1 MNSSRKRSRTLS
13 LSGTG
18 SSHRSPL
25 PAGANGGGVG
35 SVSSANKF
43 ILDKNERLLRLNVG
57 GFPYDVVRTS
67 LPLLETMMTDRWLS
81 SALIDSDGR
90 IFIDRGMLTSWVM
103 FVFSLD
109 VICPDLLA
117 CADGESFGDILRYLR
132 GGSDFLLELVQSSN
146 NSGNGF
152 GGNAMFSNSRHGS
165 FSSSNSDRLRR
176 LRIEADYYGLYQ
188 LVHDIDVVTIGQKI
202 VFASDGW
209 GRVSGACLSRNQ
221 QLAMARQND
230 NDGDQLNGADQQ
242 EQNGMQLD
250 DIEEGHDEGQPEE
263 EEQEED
269 DDDDALENEDA
280 DVEDNNAGDHEED
293 AEIDMQDDDGI
304 PPNLVPPYKFWQ
316 WAKQA
321 GNPDILKPHPTH
333 TSSMVVGQDGTYLLL
348 LRVAAALPSPL
359 ARIKWDQAEEEDR
372 RVTRGA
378 TRRNRADDSEDENLD
393 DNERSKELEED
404 CFVTVNIEA
413 PLNTVMDSVDESQT
427 HFPLLRTGLWDY
439 RPEEEVMNDAPVFAT
454 LTAMDVVVLTAGD
467 ILSVSFDDEVSRE
480 RFPLCDSFPS
490 ELVNSLTLVKV
501 HGNTLSRYER
511 LKSSPIPVQTQLQMN
526 SQSSL
531 MSDPSRRNSDTRMS
545 NSQSQSPRRNSRR
558 TPDVHAYAMDQ
569 DDEDDME
576 DFDRDLCKIANWVSP
591 RSDFQ
596 ATPFEP
602 ALHSDSSVLEFPQ
615 PGQYLI
621 MSRIAIGCRRDAS
634 FLPVLSGGP
643 LEGHKAQLSVRSAG
657 GRTLHSVG
665 YCVEEK
671 PRLESADLSVVSEN
685 AAFNDLVQVPT
696 AGAELQVGGR

>member
-1 MNSSRKRSRTLS
+1 M
-13 LSGTG
+13 
-18 SSHRSPL
+18 
-25 PAGANGGGVG
+25 GA
-35 SVSSANKF
+35 
-43 ILDKNERLLRLNVG
+43 
-57 GFPYDVVRTS
+57 
-67 LPLLETMMTDRWLS
+67 
-81 SALIDSDGR
+81 
-90 IFIDRGMLTSWVM
+90 
-103 FVFSLD
+103 
-109 VICPDLLA
+109 DLLA
-117 CADGESFGDILRYLR
+117 CKDGESFGDILRYLR
-132 GGSDFLLELVQSSN
+132 GGPDFLLEVVQSSN
-146 NSGNGF
+146 NSANGF
-152 GGNAMFSNSRHGS
+152 GGNAMFSNARYGS

-202 VFASDGW
+202 VFTSNGW

-221 QLAMARQND
+221 QLALRRQND
-230 NDGDQLNGADQQ
+230 NGGDQQG
-242 EQNGMQLD
+242 QNDMQLE
-250 DIEEGHDEGQPEE
+250 DIEGGHDEPEE
-263 EEQEED
+263 EEQEGD
-269 DDDDALENEDA
+269 DDEDVALENEDA
-280 DVEDNNAGDHEED
+280 DVEENNAGDLDDDD
-293 AEIDMQDDDGI
+293 AEIEVQEDDAI

-316 WAKQA
+316 WSKQA

-359 ARIKWDQAEEEDR
+359 ARIKWDLAEEEGR

-378 TRRNRADDSEDENLD
+378 TRRNRADDSDDENLD
-393 DNERSKELEED
+393 DIERSKELEED

-439 RPEEEVMNDAPVFAT
+439 RPEEEVTNDEPVFAT

-501 HGNTLSRYER
+501 HGNTLARYER
-511 LKSSPIPVQTQLQMN
+511 LKSSPTPVQAQSQMS

-531 MSDPSRRNSDTRMS
+531 MADPSRRNSDARMS

-558 TPDVHAYAMDQ
+558 TPDVHTYAMDQ
-569 DDEDDME
+569 DEEDDME
-576 DFDRDLCKIANWVSP
+576 DFDRDLCKIANWFSP

-596 ATPFEP
+596 ATPFDP
-602 ALHSDSSVLEFPQ
+602 VLHSDSSVLEFPQ

-671 PRLESADLSVVSEN
+671 PRLESADLSVLSEN
-685 AAFNDLVQVPT
+685 AAFNDLIQVPT
-696 AGAELQVGGR
+696 AGAELQVCRCYIIHFDTALR